1 MPMEQVTGIEP
12 AYLPWQGSVLPL
24 NYTCVLPIIITLLLY
39 NCNKC
44 SFIFYFF
51 CLKRSFMV
59 YLILISEVFIMR
71 EKLANLIFP
80 EINKTIKDLEKEYP
94 KRKLIEGA
102 EVTRF
107 APSPTGFLHTG
118 SLFTALVA
126 KTVANQS
133 KGIFFVRL
141 EDTDTKREIAG
152 AGETLL
158 KEMNLFDVFP
168 DEGYMGEKEEG
179 VYGPY
184 KQSERAAIYKTVI
197 KEMIKDDL
205 AYPCFCTN
213 HDLSALRATQEA
225 NKVVPGYY
233 GAYARCSFLSAEEA
247 INRINNGENY
257 VLRFRSK
264 GNHENKIS
272 FNDVIKGTIEIAEND
287 QHIVIL
293 KSDGLPTYH
302 FAHLCDDHFMHTTL
316 VTRGEE
322 WISSVP
328 LHLEL
333 FKALKFN
340 TPRYAHLPVINKLD
354 NGNKRKLSKRK
365 DPEAAVTYFLNL
377 GYPIKAILT
386 YLMSIANS
394 NFEEWW
400 AENKKAPLSD
410 FNFNLSRM
418 SVDGALF
425 DLEKVNFFARE
436 YIASLTA
443 LEVSKEYIDYLKF
456 IGDKALLKRIENDY
470 ERFTKI
476 MNIERESIKPR
487 KDYSHYA
494 MVYDTIKFFY
504 NDEFEKIINEDKIE
518 PFNETLNKETII
530 ALLIALQTDL
540 KYGEGNEVWFNSLKE
555 IATKNGFA
563 LNNKQFKSDPASFK
577 GVVADVAE
585 VLRISVVGAKK
596 SPNLYEVLTILGKEE
611 VNRRLNIIM
620 LKIK

>member
-1 MPMEQVTGIEP
+1 
-12 AYLPWQGSVLPL
+12 
-24 NYTCVLPIIITLLLY
+24 
-39 NCNKC
+39 
-44 SFIFYFF
+44 
-51 CLKRSFMV
+51 
-59 YLILISEVFIMR
+59 MR

-400 AENKKAPLSD
+400 AENREKPLSE
-410 FNFNLSRM
+410 FPFSISKM
-418 SVDGALF
+418 SVVGALF
-425 DLEKVNFFARE
+425 DIEKVNFFARE

-443 LEVSKEYIDYLKF
+443 KEVVDEYLAY
-456 IGDKALLKRIENDY
+456 ALYNKNEKLVKRIKDNYDL
-470 ERFTKI
+470 FVQI
-476 MNIERESIKPR
+476 LNIEREGEKPR
-487 KDYSHYA
+487 KDYHNYS
-494 MVYDTIKFFY
+494 MVYPSIKFFFS
-504 NDEFEKIINEDKIE
+504 DEFAAMHEDFDIGEFKE
-518 PFNETLNKETII
+518 SLSKDTLIG
-530 ALLIALQTDL
+530 LLESFKTELT
-540 KYGEGNEVWFNSLKE
+540 YGEGNSVWFDSLKKVAE
-555 IATKNGFA
+555 KHGFA
-563 LNNKQFKSDPASFK
+563 INNKAYRTNPELYN
-577 GVVADVAE
+577 GNVADCAE
-585 VLRISVVGAKK
+585 VLRLAIVLSKK
-596 SPNLYEVLTILGKEE
+596 SLNLYEVLSILGPKEVE
-611 VNRRLNIIM
+611 KRLTAMQNK
-620 LKIK
+620 LK

>member
-1 MPMEQVTGIEP
+1 
-12 AYLPWQGSVLPL
+12 
-24 NYTCVLPIIITLLLY
+24 
-39 NCNKC
+39 
-44 SFIFYFF
+44 
-51 CLKRSFMV
+51 
-59 YLILISEVFIMR
+59 MR

-80 EINKTIKDLEKEYP
+80 EINKKIVDLEKEYP
-94 KRKLIEGA
+94 NRALKPGA

-126 KTVANQS
+126 KTVAIQS
-133 KGIFFVRL
+133 EGVFFVRL
-141 EDTDTKREIAG
+141 EDTDTKREISG
-152 AGETLL
+152 AGESLL
-158 KEMNLFDVFP
+158 TEMKEFNVFP
-168 DEGYMGEKEEG
+168 NEGYMGIKEEG
-179 VYGPY
+179 NYGPY
-184 KQSERAAIYKTVI
+184 KQSERAEIYKTVI
-197 KEMIKDDL
+197 KEMIKKDL

-225 NKVVPGYY
+225 SKVVPGYY
-233 GAYARCSFLSAEEA
+233 GAYATCSFLSEEEA
-247 INRINNGENY
+247 IKRINNGEPY
-257 VLRFRSK
+257 VMRFRSR

-272 FNDVIKGTIEIAEND
+272 FHDVIKGTIEIAEND

-302 FAHLCDDHFMHTTL
+302 FAHLCDDHFMRTTL

-333 FKALKFN
+333 FKALNFN

-354 NGNKRKLSKRK
+354 DGNKRKLSKRK

-377 GYPIKAILT
+377 GYPVQAILT

-400 AENKKAPLSD
+400 AENKKAPLSE
-410 FNFNLSRM
+410 FNFNLARM

-436 YIASLTA
+436 YIASLSA
-443 LEVSKEYIDYLKF
+443 EEVSKEYLAYLKY
-456 IGDKALLKRIENDY
+456 IKNDTLLKRIESDFP
-470 ERFTKI
+470 RFTKI
-476 MNIERESIKPR
+476 MNIERETLKPR

-494 MVYDTIKFFY
+494 MVYDSIKFFY
-504 NDEFEKIINEDKIE
+504 NDEYNALIANNEIQ
-518 PFNETLNKETII
+518 PFNESLNKET
-530 ALLIALQTDL
+530 LLSVLNDL
-540 KYGEGNEVWFNSLKE
+540 KVSLVYGEGNEVWFNSLKSV
-555 IATKNGFA
+555 ATKNGFA
-563 LNNKQFKSDPASFK
+563 LNNKEYKSNPQAFK

-585 VLRISVVGAKK
+585 MLRISVVGSKK
-596 SPNLYEVLTILGKEE
+596 SPNLYEVLSILGQTE
-611 VNRRLNIIM
+611 VNRRLDKVI
-620 LKIK
+620 LKTK